1 MRNILIIKIP
11 LPPLPSSFSLSPLCY
26 LSYIPNTYNTFIH
39 FHFTIQILI
48 NKHQTQTRPILYEFR
63 DATEIM
69 LQIS

>member
-1 MRNILIIKIP
+1 MPNILIIKIP
-11 LPPLPSSFSLSPLCY
+11 LPPLPSSFSVSLVLPFI
-26 LSYIPNTYNTFIH
+26 IPNTYNTFIH